1 MRLFVIYCGSGRRFL
16 QLYSEK
22 TKGNGTHAV
31 IDTPKAS
38 PGLTLCHLLVL
49 GAVSV
54 ALLLICAIRGAGAAD
69 APPPALM
76 HGVSLSYWFTDNGRE
91 ALVTRDF
98 DQIRAA
104 GFDHVRIPIN
114 PESLGFSLYDGESG
128 RVLFDFSGLDAA
140 VGMARDHGLSAIID
154 IRPSDG
160 LMSQIEQDPRAEA
173 GLIALWQHI
182 ADHFKPYS
190 TTTVVF
196 ELLDEPRYKT
206 AGSQYRTMIADVV
219 AAVRQISPKTTLIVD
234 LPKSATLDGFDD
246 FVQLSDDNTIYAFHF
261 YEPVIITHQG
271 MKGPPAWG
279 RALRYFQGLPYPSRN
294 VTAGGNYAPNAGDT
308 DEVKKEV
315 SDYTLANWDA
325 GHIAARIKT
334 AADWA
339 AANHQRVICT
349 EFGVAR
355 RVVDPASRYQWIADT
370 RKALEANGIGWALW
384 DYTDLFGIT
393 SLTGDTIKEPGDG
406 VVHLADPNTGTRDI
420 EPEAIKALFG
430 G

>member
-1 MRLFVIYCGSGRRFL
+1 MIRACLASFGLPMRRLPAF
-16 QLYSEK
+16 
-22 TKGNGTHAV
+22 A
-31 IDTPKAS
+31 A
-38 PGLTLCHLLVL
+38 
-49 GAVSV
+49 
-54 ALLLICAIRGAGAAD
+54 ALLLFAAVAGARAAD
-69 APPPALM
+69 VPPPNLK
-76 HGVSLSYWFTDNGRE
+76 HGINLSYWFTDSGRE
-91 ALVTRDF
+91 PLVVRDF

-114 PESLGFSLYDGESG
+114 PESFGFSLYDGEDG

-140 VGMARDHGLSAIID
+140 VGMARDHGLSVILD

-173 GLIALWQHI
+173 GLVALWQKI
-182 ADHFKPYS
+182 ADHFSPYS
-190 TTTVVF
+190 TSTIVY
-196 ELLDEPRYKT
+196 ELLDEPRFKT
-206 AGSQYRTMIADVV
+206 AGSQYRTLIADIV
-219 AAVRQISPKTTLIVD
+219 AAVRQVAPKNTLIVD

-246 FVQLSDDNTIYAFHF
+246 FVQLSDNDTLYAFHF
-261 YEPVIITHQG
+261 YEPVIVTHQG

-279 RALRYFQGLPYPSRN
+279 RALRYFKGLPYPSQN
-294 VTAGGNYAPNAGDT
+294 VNAATNYAPDAGDT

-315 SDYTLANWDA
+315 RDYTMANWDA
-325 GHIAARIKT
+325 GHIAARIKM

-339 AANHQRVICT
+339 QSNHRRVICT

-370 RKALEANGIGWALW
+370 RKALEANGIGWTLW

-393 SLTGDTIKEPGDG
+393 RLTGDTIREPGDG
-406 VVHLADPNTGTRDI
+406 LVHLVDPNTGTRDI

-430 G
+430 N

>member
-1 MRLFVIYCGSGRRFL
+1 MRRLPAFGALPAALFLFAAISG
-16 QLYSEK
+16 
-22 TKGNGTHAV
+22 AW
-31 IDTPKAS
+31 
-38 PGLTLCHLLVL
+38 
-49 GAVSV
+49 
-54 ALLLICAIRGAGAAD
+54 AAD
-69 APPPALM
+69 IPPPSLK
-76 HGVSLSYWFTDNGRE
+76 HGVSLSNWFTDSGRQPLT
-91 ALVTRDF
+91 ARDF

-128 RVLFDFSGLDAA
+128 RVLFDFSNLDIA

-154 IRPSDG
+154 VRPSEG
-160 LMSQIEQDPRAEA
+160 LMVQIEQDPRAEG

-190 TTTVVF
+190 TSTVVF
-196 ELLDEPRYKT
+196 ELLDEPRFKA
-206 AGSQYRTMIADVV
+206 AGAQYRMLIGNVV
-219 AAVRQISPKTTLIVD
+219 AALRLVAPTNTLIVD

-261 YEPVIITHQG
+261 YEPYIVTHQG
-271 MKGPPAWG
+271 MKAAPAFG
-279 RALRYFQGLPYPSRN
+279 RALRYFRGVPYPSGSVN
-294 VTAGGNYAPNAGDT
+294 AATNYAPDGGDT

-315 SDYTLANWDA
+315 GDYMAAKWDA
-325 GHIAARIKT
+325 AHIAGRIKMAT
-334 AADWA
+334 DWA

-355 RVVDPASRYQWIADT
+355 RFIDPTSRYQWIADT
-370 RKALEANGIGWALW
+370 RKALEANNIGWALW
-384 DYTDLFGIT
+384 DYTDAFGVT
-393 SLTGDTIKEPGDG
+393 KLTGDTVKEPGDG
-406 VVHLADPNTGTRDI
+406 VIRLTDPNTGTRDI